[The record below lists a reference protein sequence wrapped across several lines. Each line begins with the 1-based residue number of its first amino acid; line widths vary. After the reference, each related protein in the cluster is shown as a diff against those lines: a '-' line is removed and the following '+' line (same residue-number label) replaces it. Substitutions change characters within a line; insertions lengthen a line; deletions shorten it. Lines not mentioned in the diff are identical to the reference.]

1 MTDMTLATAKPQRPR
16 PAKRRTPA
24 DGPDRRLIDHGA
36 WFLVLPALIP
46 ILVLSV
52 GPLLYG
58 IALAFTDAQSGRTEP
73 TR

>member
-1 MTDMTLATAKPQRPR
+1 MTLVTATERSAQGAPRAEGGRRP
-16 PAKRRTPA
+16 
-24 DGPDRRLIDHGA
+24 PDRGA

-58 IALAFTDAQSGRTEP
+58 ILLAFTDAQSGRTRA
-73 TR
+73 TQWI